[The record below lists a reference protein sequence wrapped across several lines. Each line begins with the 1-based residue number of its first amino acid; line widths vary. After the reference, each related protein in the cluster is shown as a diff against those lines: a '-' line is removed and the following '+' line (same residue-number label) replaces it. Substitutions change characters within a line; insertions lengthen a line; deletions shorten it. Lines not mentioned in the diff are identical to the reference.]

1 MRRISELKDILNV
14 LEDAQARIS
23 TVILCNPKQKE
34 VLEKVSI
41 NRNNVYL
48 IEDCH
53 VELNKVIIVEDLE
66 MKKMLISNYKR
77 KEQQNETNN

>member
-1 MRRISELKDILNV
+1 MSELKDVFNS

-34 VLEKVSI
+34 VLQKASKEK
-41 NRNNVYL
+41 NNVYL
-48 IEDCH
+48 IDDYH
-53 VELNKVIIVEDLE
+53 IELNKAIIVEDLE

-77 KEQQNETNN
+77 KAVQNE

>member
-1 MRRISELKDILNV
+1 MSELKDILNV
-14 LEDAQARIS
+14 LEDTKARIS

-34 VLEKVSI
+34 ILEKAGI

-53 VELNKVIIVEDLE
+53 IELNQVVIVEDLE
-66 MKKMLISNYKR
+66 MKKMLISNFKR

>member
-1 MRRISELKDILNV
+1 MSELKDILND

-34 VLEKVSI
+34 VLEKAST

-53 VELNKVIIVEDLE
+53 IELNKVIVVEDLE
-66 MKKMLISNYKR
+66 MKKMLISNFKR
-77 KEQQNETNN
+77 KEQRNETNN

>member
-1 MRRISELKDILNV
+1 MSELKDIFNA

-34 VLEKVSI
+34 VLQKASKEM
-41 NRNNVYL
+41 NNVYL
-48 IEDCH
+48 IEDCYI
-53 VELNKVIIVEDLE
+53 ELNKVIVVEDLE
-66 MKKMLISNYKR
+66 MKKMLISNFKR

>member
-1 MRRISELKDILNV
+1 MSELKEILNV

-34 VLEKVSI
+34 VLQKASKEK
-41 NRNNVYL
+41 NNVYL
-48 IEDCH
+48 IDDYH
-53 VELNKVIIVEDLE
+53 IELNKAIIVEDLE

-77 KEQQNETNN
+77 KAVQNE

>member
-1 MRRISELKDILNV
+1 MSELKDILNV

-34 VLEKVSI
+34 VLQKASKE
-41 NRNNVYL
+41 NNNFYL
-48 IEDCH
+48 IDNCH
-53 VELNKVIIVEDLE
+53 IELNKAIIVEDLE
-66 MKKMLISNYKR
+66 MKKMLISNFKR

>member
-1 MRRISELKDILNV
+1 MSELKDILNV

>member
-1 MRRISELKDILNV
+1 MSELKDILNA
-14 LEDAQARIS
+14 LEDTQAKIS

-34 VLEKVSI
+34 VLEKASI
-41 NRNNVYL
+41 NRNDVYL

-53 VELNKVIIVEDLE
+53 VELNKVIVVEDLE
-66 MKKMLISNYKR
+66 MKKMLISNFKR

>member
-1 MRRISELKDILNV
+1 MSELKDILNV

-34 VLEKVSI
+34 VLQKASKEM
-41 NRNNVYL
+41 NNVYL
-48 IEDCH
+48 IGDCH
-53 VELNKVIIVEDLE
+53 IELNEAILVKDLE
-66 MKKMLISNYKR
+66 MKKMLISNFKR

>member
-1 MRRISELKDILNV
+1 MSELKDILNI
-14 LEDAQARIS
+14 LEDARARIS

-34 VLEKVSI
+34 VLQKSTKEM
-41 NRNNVYL
+41 NNVYL

-53 VELNKVIIVEDLE
+53 IKLNEAILVKDLE
-66 MKKMLISNYKR
+66 MKKMLISNFKR

>member
-1 MRRISELKDILNV
+1 MSELKNILNV
-14 LEDAQARIS
+14 LEDTQARIS

-34 VLEKVSI
+34 VLQKASKET
-41 NRNNVYL
+41 NNVYL
-48 IEDCH
+48 IEDCYIK
-53 VELNKVIIVEDLE
+53 LNEAILVKDLE

>member
-1 MRRISELKDILNV
+1 MSELIEMLNV

-23 TVILCNPKQKE
+23 TVILCNPKQTELLKQA
-34 VLEKVSI
+34 SSG
-41 NRNNVYL
+41 RNDIYL
-48 IEDCH
+48 IEDCN
-53 VELNKVIIVEDLE
+53 VELNKVIVVEDLE